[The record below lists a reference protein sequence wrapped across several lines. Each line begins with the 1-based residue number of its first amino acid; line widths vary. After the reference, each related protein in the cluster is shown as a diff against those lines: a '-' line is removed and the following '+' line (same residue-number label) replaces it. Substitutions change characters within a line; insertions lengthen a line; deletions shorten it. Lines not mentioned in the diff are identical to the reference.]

1 MENQTEDQ
9 LLNNQDDHDINY
21 WSTEFGIAKEE
32 LLAVFKKGGTFA
44 SAVEDYVKN
53 LHYSL

>member
-1 MENQTEDQ
+1 MENQTENQ
-9 LLNNQDDHDINY
+9 LLNNQDDQDINY